1 MGLTFFIED
10 GVEEDNILQYNL
22 AIMTKKSS
30 SLLNVD
36 AIPSSFWITN
46 ANNIWRHNHVAG
58 STHFGYWFN
67 APTQQI
73 QLDQVLLM
81 TFAVA
86 RDPWENSGTTRFI
99 QVVNMASGFSSN

>member
-67 APTQQI
+67 APTNPTGPSATNDICCRQRP
-73 QLDQVLLM
+73 LGEFWNNTVHS
-81 TFAVA
+81 
-86 RDPWENSGTTRFI
+86 SGK
-99 QVVNMASGFSSN
+99 